1 MNSGER
7 ERDRIEEILR
17 PMLQTFKARAG
28 IVAFTLKLET
38 LKRRVSSTPLSLTLG
53 EVGILLTRKTAPY
66 RTFTL
71 SSEVGVQSSCGSF
84 ADPTGYSMT
93 AMCRN

>member
-7 ERDRIEEILR
+7 ERHRIEEILR

-53 EVGILLTRKTAPY
+53 EVGFYLPGKLHPTEPLPY
-66 RTFTL
+66 PAK
-71 SSEVGVQSSCGSF
+71 SGCNHPAEAS
-84 ADPTGYSMT
+84 PTPL
-93 AMCRN
+93 AIQ